1 LLNLNFQR
9 LKESRESIIKALKSC
24 LKIERNKLKSKF
36 DKENFKQKV
45 LSGCQMKNGVYE
57 QFVQVKIYWVNNKI

>member
-1 LLNLNFQR
+1 
-9 LKESRESIIKALKSC
+9 

-45 LSGCQMKNGVYE
+45 LEKCRKRNGEYE
-57 QFVQVKIYWVNNKI
+57 KFVQVKIYWVNNKI